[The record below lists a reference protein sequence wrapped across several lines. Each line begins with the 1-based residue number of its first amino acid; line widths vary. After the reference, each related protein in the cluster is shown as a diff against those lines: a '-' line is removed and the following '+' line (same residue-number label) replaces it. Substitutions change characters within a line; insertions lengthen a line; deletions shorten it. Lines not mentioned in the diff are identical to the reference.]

1 MQKLAK
7 REEQI
12 MQILWKLEKAFVKE
26 IVETFPEPKPHYNT
40 IATLIKILEEKGFV
54 AHERLGNSYRYHP
67 IVSKSAYQK
76 QEVGSLIKDY
86 FNNSYKNLVTYFA
99 EEEKIS
105 ESELKEILEIIQKNN
120 S

>member
-12 MQILWKLEKAFVKE
+12 MQILWAREKAFVKE
-26 IVETFPEPKPHYNT
+26 IVEDFPNPKPHYNT
-40 IATLIKILEEKGFV
+40 IATLVKILEEKGFL
-54 AHERLGNSYRYHP
+54 AHETLGNSHRYYP
-67 IVSKSAYQK
+67 LVSKEAYQS
-76 QEVGSLIKDY
+76 QEIGSFIQSY

-105 ESELKEILEIIQKNN
+105 ESELREILEIIQKNN